1 MTLSSGLSIAI
12 AIMWGDGMTITYY
25 TYNAEKN
32 RINKQPYLTQIGT
45 ATGVP
50 VGSVDVISPAVLI
63 EAAAPAAA
71 NYAYIDTYSSYYW
84 ISEISGDSTTQSVLT
99 LRRDPLMTFKDQI
112 LACPCVCDRT
122 ADTSRGTFYVPDA
135 ALRTNQYTLNET
147 ISLSPSTIF
156 GYNGHILLMTVG

>member
-1 MTLSSGLSIAI
+1 MTLSSGLWIAI

-45 ATGVP
+45 AAGVP
-50 VGSVDVISPAVLI
+50 VGPVDVINPAVLI

-112 LACPCVCDRT
+112 FACPCVCDRT
-122 ADTSRGTFYVPDA
+122 AKANKGTLYIHDPI
-135 ALRTNQYTLNET
+135 LRTNQFTLDGTLALEPT
-147 ISLSPSTIF
+147 TIF